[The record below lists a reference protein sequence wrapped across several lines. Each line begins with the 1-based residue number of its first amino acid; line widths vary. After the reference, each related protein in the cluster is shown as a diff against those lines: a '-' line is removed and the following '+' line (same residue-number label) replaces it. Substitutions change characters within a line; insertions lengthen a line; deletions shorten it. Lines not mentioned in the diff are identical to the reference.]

1 MIFTGRAIRSSV
13 FLLAF
18 CVGPFG
24 LPALAGEYAVL
35 ASGFRLRVERHEEAG
50 SVVRL
55 YSGQGVTELDAS
67 KVIGFEAD
75 DYVPPPP
82 PASPVQRGAALSP
95 HQMVTRAALQSG
107 LPPEFLH
114 SVAAAE
120 SGYRVDATSRKG
132 AVGIMQLMPGTAE
145 ELGADPGD
153 PEQNTRA
160 GAKYLRQLLLKYKDD
175 PLQVRKALAG
185 YNAGP
190 GAVDRY
196 NGVPP
201 YPETQQYVER
211 VLHRYQRL
219 KSK

>member
-1 MIFTGRAIRSSV
+1 MIFTRCARRSSL

-18 CVGPFG
+18 CFGPLGF
-24 LPALAGEYAVL
+24 PALAAEYAVL

-75 DYVPPPP
+75 DYVPPPT
-82 PASPVQRGAALSP
+82 PASPAQTGASLSP
-95 HQMVTRAALQSG
+95 RQLVTRAALQNG
-107 LPPEFLH
+107 LPPEFVH

-120 SGYRVDATSRKG
+120 SGYRADATSRKG
-132 AVGIMQLMPGTAE
+132 AIGIMQLMPGTAE
-145 ELGADPGD
+145 ELDADPTD
-153 PEQNTRA
+153 PEQNTQA

-190 GAVDRY
+190 AAVDRY

-201 YPETQQYVER
+201 YRETQQYVER
-211 VLHRYQRL
+211 VLRRYQRL
-219 KSK
+219 KNK